1 MKWKIPVL
9 YIVENNQYAMGTSVE
24 RTSNVTDLFKI
35 GSAFDMPSEAV
46 DGMDPEAVH
55 IAVEKAAKHI
65 RSGKGPYFL
74 EIKTY
79 RYRGHSVSDP
89 AKYRTKDELNKYK
102 ALDPIEIIKDKMI
115 KGKIATIEEIEKIEN
130 TIIDEIAAAV
140 KFADES
146 DLPLASE
153 LYDNNYVQEDYPFI
167 TD

>member
-1 MKWKIPVL
+1 
-9 YIVENNQYAMGTSVE
+9 
-24 RTSNVTDLFKI
+24 
-35 GSAFDMPSEAV
+35 
-46 DGMDPEAVH
+46 
-55 IAVEKAAKHI
+55 
-65 RSGKGPYFL
+65 L